1 MHGTS
6 PHIRKA
12 GRAAL
17 IGASALTLALLP
29 TVASATPSSGV
40 SATTIYQRTVDGT
53 TYTLKEITIQPGGS
67 TGWHYHNGPVY
78 GIVLKGTLTHSDSNC
93 ATDGVYSSGDTIAE
107 MPGANH
113 VHIGRNLGSA
123 PVVLDALY
131 VDPAGSALTVD
142 APNPGCDFQ

>member
-1 MHGTS
+1 MRK
-6 PHIRKA
+6 IRH
-12 GRAAL
+12 AAL
-17 IGASALTLALLP
+17 IGVPALALALIP
-29 TVASATPSSGV
+29 GVADATPASGV
-40 SATTIYQRTVDGT
+40 SATTLSQQTVDGT
-53 TYTLKEITIQPGGS
+53 TYTLKQISIEPGGS

-78 GIVLKGTLTHSDSNC
+78 GLVLKGTLTHSDSDC

-107 MPGANH
+107 MAGADH
-113 VHIGRNLGSA
+113 VHIGRNLGST